1 MGDRDGERERQE
13 EREGR
18 GEQRSIGGGDRRGTG
33 GSGSGWEEGWVGV
46 GVGEEE
52 VRKAFEPILKQLSHG
67 SVTLESLDAAL
78 LDCGVR

>member
-18 GEQRSIGGGDRRGTG
+18 GKQRSIGGGDRRGTG
-33 GSGSGWEEGWVGV
+33 GSGRGFEGGGGV

>member
-1 MGDRDGERERQE
+1 M
-13 EREGR
+13 
-18 GEQRSIGGGDRRGTG
+18 
-33 GSGSGWEEGWVGV
+33 